1 MNHKVNFHVK
11 CYVFTFSC
19 VVLAHTLQ
27 YTSKES
33 PKREEGREKS
43 RKDYVFIFQY
53 KIGFMSV
60 VAGHSAPRVSW
71 VYTDKTFNFCVFS
84 FVLVTD
90 RKLFKANLLLYLGAM
105 PALPG
110 YSFYLMF
117 IDYMNERAG

>member
-19 VVLAHTLQ
+19 VILARTLQ
-27 YTSKES
+27 YTSKKS
-33 PKREEGREKS
+33 PKREEGRERS
-43 RKDYVFIFQY
+43 RKDCVFVFQC

-60 VAGHSAPRVSW
+60 VAGRSAPQVSW

-84 FVLVTD
+84 FVPVMD
-90 RKLFKANLLLYLGAM
+90 RKLFKASLLLYWGAM

-110 YSFYLMF
+110 YGFYLMF
-117 IDYMNERAG
+117 IDDMNETAR